1 VLREPDQAVRRGG
14 VAAVHADI
22 DALKGLHG
30 ALARYRHAQRDV
42 AARAQ
47 DQVRATRAALEEK
60 ASRLRG
66 QLELC
71 QAEYAGCRE
80 RAAQADP
87 EDLPVDCSGYA
98 RAVAQNTERLEQLQL
113 WQQRVEAEAS
123 EFAGIAGRF
132 DVLLADDLPRLEEH
146 LAAIISSLE
155 RARHLQAS

>member
-1 VLREPDQAVRRGG
+1 

-22 DALKGLHG
+22 DALKGLHA
-30 ALARYRHAQRDV
+30 ALVRYRHAQRDV
-42 AARAQ
+42 TTRAS

-60 ASRLRG
+60 ASRLRA

-98 RAVAQNTERLEQLQL
+98 RAVAWNSERLEQLQL

-132 DVLLADDLPRLEEH
+132 DALLADDLPRMEEH
-146 LAAIISSLE
+146 LVAIIARLE
-155 RARHLQAS
+155 AARRVQAP

>member
-1 VLREPDQAVRRGG
+1 

-22 DALKGLHG
+22 DALKGLHD

-42 AARAQ
+42 AARAS
-47 DQVRATRAALEEK
+47 DQVRVTRAALEEK

-66 QLELC
+66 QLDMC

-98 RAVAQNTERLEQLQL
+98 RAVAWNSERLEQLQL

-123 EFAGIAGRF
+123 EFAGVAGRF
-132 DVLLADDLPRLEEH
+132 DALLADDLPRMEEQ
-146 LAAIISSLE
+146 LTAIIARLE
-155 RARHLQAS
+155 AARRVQAP